1 MISSCCCE
9 RFQLFYVEAE
19 LEPVDSRSSQGHALS
34 EMNQP
39 VVEPWTLKAVG
50 NRIAELR
57 RSNTF
62 RDSASNATYGLI
74 EYITQ
79 PVLIVLS
86 APFLVS
92 RLGFDQYGIWMLVN
106 AFTGTVGI
114 FHVGL
119 GDATIKYISAY
130 RGKNDPAGVRRILSG
145 TLALSVLFGCLAAV
159 SLYFAAPLLVEH
171 VFKIAPEHYV
181 EATRAI
187 EAGSLVLFLQAI
199 YQVFASALKA
209 YEAFGPP
216 SKIAVFVKSG
226 TILGAVVLVACGLGI
241 VAILFLTA
249 GFTLM
254 GIVAQAVATARI
266 LDVRSFWPVMDRR
279 SWKEVLGFG
288 CYSWVQNA
296 AGVAFSQSDRLLIAA
311 MLGTTPL
318 AYYTLCVQIAQQ
330 VHGLATGA
338 FGFLFPHISARQ
350 ESGKS
355 LAVRRV
361 FRLAVLVNVAFAVAL
376 ALPLVIFGRKILA
389 LWMGSAF
396 AAHAHVVLAVLAI
409 AFCALSVNVAPHF
422 TLLGLGKVRFVS
434 LMNVFGGVLSLG
446 AAALLIPPFGLLGA
460 AAGRLFYGPAISMNF
475 VKVARTI

>member
-1 MISSCCCE
+1 
-9 RFQLFYVEAE
+9 
-19 LEPVDSRSSQGHALS
+19 
-34 EMNQP
+34 MNQP
-39 VVEPWTLKAVG
+39 AVGFWTLKSVG
-50 NRIAELR
+50 SRIAGLR
-57 RSNTF
+57 RSHAF

-74 EYITQ
+74 EYATQ

-130 RGKNDPAGVRRILSG
+130 RGRNDLGGVRRILSG
-145 TLALSVLFGCLAAV
+145 TLALSALFGCLAAV
-159 SLYFAAPLLVEH
+159 ALYFAAPLLVEY
-171 VFKIAPEHYV
+171 VFKIAPAHYA
-181 EATRAI
+181 EATQAI
-187 EAGSLVLFLQAI
+187 EVGSLILFLQAI

-226 TILGAVVLVACGLGI
+226 TIVGAVVLVAFGFGI
-241 VAILFLTA
+241 VAILLLTA
-249 GFTLM
+249 AFTLA
-254 GIVAQAVATARI
+254 GVVAQALETARI
-266 LDVRSFWPVMDRR
+266 LGVGSFWPAMDRR

-296 AGVAFSQSDRLLIAA
+296 AGVAFNQSDRLLIAA

-350 ESGKS
+350 QSGNKR
-355 LAVRRV
+355 AVRRV
-361 FRLAVLVNVAFAVAL
+361 FRLAVLVNLAFAVVL
-376 ALPLVIFGRKILA
+376 ALPLVIFGRGILA

-396 AAHAHVVLAVLAI
+396 AGRTHVVLAVLAV
-409 AFCALSVNVAPHF
+409 AFCALSINVAPHF

-434 LMNVFGGVLSLG
+434 LMNVLGGALSLG

-475 VKVARTI
+475 VKVARSI

>member
-1 MISSCCCE
+1 M
-9 RFQLFYVEAE
+9 
-19 LEPVDSRSSQGHALS
+19 S
-34 EMNQP
+34 EINQP
-39 VVEPWTLKAVG
+39 AVGFWTLKAVG
-50 NRIAELR
+50 TRISGLR
-57 RSNTF
+57 HSHAF

-74 EYITQ
+74 EYTTQ

-92 RLGFDQYGIWMLVN
+92 RLGFDRYGIWMLVN

-130 RGKNDPAGVRRILSG
+130 RGRNDLEGVRRILSG
-145 TLALSVLFGCLAAV
+145 TLALSALFGCLAAV
-159 SLYFAAPLLVEH
+159 ALYFSAPLLVEY
-171 VFKIAPEHYV
+171 VFKIAPAHYT
-181 EATRAI
+181 EATQAI
-187 EAGSLVLFLQAI
+187 EVGSLILFLQAI

-226 TILGAVVLVACGLGI
+226 TILGAVVLVALGLGI
-241 VAILFLTA
+241 VAILLLTA
-249 GFTLM
+249 AFTLA
-254 GIVAQAVATARI
+254 GIVAQALETARV
-266 LDVRSFWPVMDRR
+266 LGVSSFWPTLDRR

-288 CYSWVQNA
+288 CYSWIQNA
-296 AGVAFSQSDRLLIAA
+296 AGVAFNQSDRLLIAA

-330 VHGLATGA
+330 VHGLAAGA
-338 FGFLFPHISARQ
+338 FSFLFPHISARQ
-350 ESGKS
+350 QRGNKRA
-355 LAVRRV
+355 LRRV
-361 FRLAVLVNVAFAVAL
+361 FRLAVVVNLAFASLL

-396 AAHAHVVLAVLAI
+396 AGRTHVVLAVLAI
-409 AFCALSVNVAPHF
+409 AFCALSINVAPHF

-434 LMNVFGGVLSLG
+434 LMNVLGGVLSLG
-446 AAALLIPPFGLLGA
+446 AAALLIPPFGLIGA

-475 VKVARTI
+475 VKVARSI